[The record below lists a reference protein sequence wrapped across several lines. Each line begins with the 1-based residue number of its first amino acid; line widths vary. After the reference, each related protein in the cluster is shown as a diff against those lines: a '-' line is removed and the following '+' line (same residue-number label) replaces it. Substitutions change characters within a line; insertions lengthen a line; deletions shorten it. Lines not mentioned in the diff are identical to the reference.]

1 MKHRSLAVFIS
12 LLLVGFFVSGCQ
24 TRPEILYD
32 NPSFSV
38 TVPEG
43 WKSGTAKEPSKSR
56 NFRQLVIRKQGTS
69 ALAEV
74 NVSWYDEILD
84 LQSTI
89 TGRMGKIEDKRF
101 FKVSF
106 GEIVDGSYGKY
117 EGLMARSN
125 EQKWGVELQVEMYC
139 FHAIGKTFVIW
150 TGDAVED
157 LEKHSEG
164 FQLIEDSLSVR

>member
-1 MKHRSLAVFIS
+1 M
-12 LLLVGFFVSGCQ
+12 
-24 TRPEILYD
+24 P
-32 NPSFSV
+32 P
-38 TVPEG
+38 
-43 WKSGTAKEPSKSR
+43 
-56 NFRQLVIRKQGTS
+56 
-69 ALAEV
+69 
-74 NVSWYDEILD
+74 
-84 LQSTI
+84 TI
-89 TGRMGKIEDKRF
+89 TSRMGKIEDKRF

-125 EQKWGVELQVEMYC
+125 EKKWGVELQVEMYC